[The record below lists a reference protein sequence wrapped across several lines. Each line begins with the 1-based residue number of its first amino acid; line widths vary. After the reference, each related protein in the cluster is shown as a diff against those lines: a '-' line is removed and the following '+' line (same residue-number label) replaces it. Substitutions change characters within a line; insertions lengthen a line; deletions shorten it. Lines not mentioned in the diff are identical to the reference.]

1 MELTSGR
8 EGPRIQGFQFHPGY
22 SISELLGNPR
32 GHLMA
37 KGTNDQAGTD
47 DQAGTNDQ
55 AGTDDQAL
63 CLCSNQ
69 SSVAFI

>member
-47 DQAGTNDQ
+47 DQA
-55 AGTDDQAL
+55 L

>member
-8 EGPRIQGFQFHPGY
+8 EGPRIQGFQFYLGY

-32 GHLMA
+32 GSLTA
-37 KGTNDQAGTD
+37 K
-47 DQAGTNDQ
+47 
-55 AGTDDQAL
+55 GTDDQAL
-63 CLCSNQ
+63 CLRPNQ